1 MLEKENMELREE
13 NGFMGQQVRMMDQ
26 GELVG
31 ALGALLRE
39 QNEEI
44 VKARA
49 REWGRGGEEVN

>member
-13 NGFMGQQVRMMDQ
+13 NWFMGQQVRMMDQ

-39 QNEEI
+39 QN
-44 VKARA
+44 
-49 REWGRGGEEVN
+49 